1 MGRDFR
7 IVSCGISTEDK
18 PDHST
23 TPVALKACTRLRAL
37 GYGKVIHG
45 FVKKNHRI
53 GMNMFVGSVLIEFYS
68 KCGQMGEDLRVFKEF
83 SGPDVIMWTLMAGHE
98 QNGCPEEAIA
108 FFSQMEMAEHVNPDL
123 VMLVSVVSA
132 CAQLL
137 NYKLGS
143 CVHGFVI
150 RRGFDIDLSLV
161 NLLLNLYAK
170 TGSVEIAAK
179 LYRKMPEKDVIS

>member
-23 TPVALKACTRLRAL
+23 TPVALKACARLRAL

-68 KCGQMGEDLRVFKEF
+68 KCGQMGEDFECLRNFL
-83 SGPDVIMWTLMAGHE
+83 DLM
-98 QNGCPEEAIA
+98 
-108 FFSQMEMAEHVNPDL
+108 
-123 VMLVSVVSA
+123 
-132 CAQLL
+132 
-137 NYKLGS
+137 
-143 CVHGFVI
+143 
-150 RRGFDIDLSLV
+150 SLCG
-161 NLLLNLYAK
+161 L
-170 TGSVEIAAK
+170 
-179 LYRKMPEKDVIS
+179 